1 VPRRIT
7 IDAARRIALAAQGL
21 GGPRPA
27 GRVDRRHL
35 RRVLDTMA
43 VLQLDSVN
51 VVCRS
56 HYLPVFARL
65 GPYDRAA
72 LDHYLWRTGEAFEYL
87 AHEASITPV
96 ENHPRLRFRMELG
109 RWKAGRQ
116 LEAER
121 PDYLDAVRREVEESG
136 PLTVSDL
143 SDPGRRTGTWWGW
156 TAGKLAL
163 EWLYVT
169 GRLAVHHRRPGFV
182 TAYDV
187 PERVIPAA
195 VLAAPTPSRDEA
207 IDALLPIAARA
218 LGVGTIHDLADYFR
232 LPIREARAR
241 VDAHVTAG
249 RLEAVDVEG
258 WKDVAYLHPAAKRP
272 RAMPARAL
280 LSPFDPVVWFRP
292 RAERLFGFRYRIEI
306 YVPAA
311 ERRHGYYVLPFL
323 LGDRLV
329 ARVDVKAHRA
339 AGALRVP
346 GAFREDGAGPEHVA
360 HELAAELVELA
371 AWLGLGDVV
380 VGDRGDLAEPL
391 RRQVRRL

>member
-1 VPRRIT
+1 
-7 IDAARRIALAAQGL
+7 
-21 GGPRPA
+21 
-27 GRVDRRHL
+27 
-35 RRVLDTMA
+35 
-43 VLQLDSVN
+43 
-51 VVCRS
+51 
-56 HYLPVFARL
+56 
-65 GPYDRAA
+65 
-72 LDHYLWRTGEAFEYL
+72 
-87 AHEASITPV
+87 
-96 ENHPRLRFRMELG
+96 
-109 RWKAGRQ
+109 
-116 LEAER
+116 
-121 PDYLDAVRREVEESG
+121 
-136 PLTVSDL
+136 
-143 SDPGRRTGTWWGW
+143 
-156 TAGKLAL
+156 
-163 EWLYVT
+163 
-169 GRLAVHHRRPGFV
+169 
-182 TAYDV
+182 V